1 MKPINRIPVTT
12 QIAESIKDSIIKG
25 QFKIGEKLPAEQKL
39 CDILGVSRSSIRE
52 AMKEL
57 QAQGFVE
64 LKSGRGAFVRDNQP
78 HDYESL
84 RNWFIESAPSLE
96 EFNQVRQSIEPS
108 VVALATKNATKK
120 EIQELKDLHEKFIFA
135 NIENNTSKLANLDE
149 QFHTQIIKMAHNSIF
164 TQINKLVV
172 VGLRKYRIKAIALKE
187 NSSNTIKEHERIY
200 NAIEQ
205 RNIEESK
212 SAMIDHLQMSKAEMF
227 QIMEG
232 LKEPS

>member
-108 VVALATKNATKK
+108 VVALAAKNATKK

-212 SAMIDHLQMSKAEMF
+212 SAMIDHLQMSKTEMF